1 MSTPALAST
10 SSSEVAQGSDSRRRA
25 VARQPAWQTPAA
37 ALGSHDYRISDQLG
51 PKLDSEEL
59 IDIADSFLSFDLI
72 SLSVCQSVF
81 EKVLAGGLNADD
93 PDARPSAVTNLEKIA
108 AVRDEAQLIQNGQQ
122 QFRQDFLKNPFLIN
136 YEGKGLSL
144 LSQMVVQDPNMHQPV
159 RTTFDSMV
167 SKVLGV
173 PEMLVKAQS
182 RGALD
187 SETRVALRRRW
198 MKIKEMCDFM
208 DARQLVDKDKVVP
221 SWTEIA
227 TRIDSAKP
235 SIVNSKIETNFTDRI
250 QSINTILWATFISNI
265 VLTIPFLWKA
275 YEFSSHSPGT
285 QYDADFW
292 FLVQSCASQLVGLL
306 ISALG
311 LYRKSSVSM
320 WMWVLPIVFAAIC
333 NIVAMP
339 LYLKVPTEWSSYC
352 VVVAGAI
359 QSFMVLQLAIAGE

>member
-1 MSTPALAST
+1 
-10 SSSEVAQGSDSRRRA
+10 
-25 VARQPAWQTPAA
+25 
-37 ALGSHDYRISDQLG
+37 ISDQLG

-208 DARQLVDKDKVVP
+208 DARH
-221 SWTEIA
+221 
-227 TRIDSAKP
+227 AKP

-250 QSINTILWATFISNI
+250 QVGSPSNSGDTLTVLQSINTILWATFISNI